1 MEDFIDEVDAVN
13 RLNGDLPKLVSALKG
28 LNSFEADQVLAQA
41 VIKHGQLD
49 VNAVDFCLELKK
61 DVIGQS
67 QALEYY
73 PQRVKD
79 SEVGGLDRLRNWLGV
94 AGKAMS
100 PEAAKFGIQAPRG
113 VLVAGVPGCGK
124 SLTAKMTAS
133 LWNVPL
139 IRLDIGALFDSLL
152 GKTESQTR
160 EALKIIGAIGECV
173 VWIDEVEKAIGSGG
187 GEMDGGTSARMFG
200 TLLTAMEESL
210 AESGAFLFAT
220 ANEAW
225 NLKPEFIRRFSKVFF
240 VDLPGRLDR
249 ADILAIHLTKA
260 GRNPDLFDLDA
271 FSGFTEGFT
280 GSELEGVV
288 QAALWT
294 AFSNETGDVTD
305 ADVTLAIENTV
316 PLSKSMR
323 EAIKKMR
330 DWAERAEPAST
341 FQDTGKKVV
350 TKAPST
356 KGKRAIKI

>member
-1 MEDFIDEVDAVN
+1 
-13 RLNGDLPKLVSALKG
+13 
-28 LNSFEADQVLAQA
+28 
-41 VIKHGQLD
+41 
-49 VNAVDFCLELKK
+49 
-61 DVIGQS
+61 
-67 QALEYY
+67 
-73 PQRVKD
+73 
-79 SEVGGLDRLRNWLGV
+79 
-94 AGKAMS
+94 
-100 PEAAKFGIQAPRG
+100 
-113 VLVAGVPGCGK
+113 
-124 SLTAKMTAS
+124 
-133 LWNVPL
+133 
-139 IRLDIGALFDSLL
+139 
-152 GKTESQTR
+152 
-160 EALKIIGAIGECV
+160 
-173 VWIDEVEKAIGSGG
+173 
-187 GEMDGGTSARMFG
+187 
-200 TLLTAMEESL
+200 MEESL